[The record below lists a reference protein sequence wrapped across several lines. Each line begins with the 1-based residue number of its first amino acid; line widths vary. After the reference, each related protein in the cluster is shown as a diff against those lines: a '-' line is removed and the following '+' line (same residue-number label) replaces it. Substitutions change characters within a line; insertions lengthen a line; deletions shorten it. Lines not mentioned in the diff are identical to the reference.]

1 MKRVLVSQKRE
12 TNGNKTNE
20 SIGNTGVTGSG
31 LRRPVRLWRGGG
43 SDAHDKELVFLDGY
57 PERKDDSP
65 WGKAVQGCAPKGY
78 TIKRQLQDETMNPL
92 TIAVKENNAP
102 DIAMI
107 DNPSMPTAVDSGMVV
122 DMKEAGVDTSGFD
135 KNIAAPGIIDGKT
148 YGVSYG
154 VNTLGL
160 YYKPDI
166 LQKAGVDPA
175 GIKDWDSLNAAIQ
188 KVVQAGFKGISFSG
202 IATEEGVFQYLPW
215 FWGAGGDL
223 ENPDSQAAQ
232 DARDL
237 LSGWV
242 KNGWAP
248 KSSTTN
254 NQSAAWDVFMS
265 GEYGFAENGSWQAE
279 SASKKGY
286 GVLSIPAKNGG
297 PAKVPAGG
305 EFLVLPFHKKGDE
318 TKQKAAAQ
326 FLNCLTGRDLLK
338 ASESTGYLA
347 SKKAVREQQLKDQAY
362 LQSWDQPAANA
373 QGRTT
378 RLGLKYE
385 NVSSDLSKKLQ
396 AALNK

>member
-1 MKRVLVSQKRE
+1 MCLI
-12 TNGNKTNE
+12 T
-20 SIGNTGVTGSG
+20 
-31 LRRPVRLWRGGG
+31 
-43 SDAHDKELVFLDGY
+43 H
-57 PERKDDSP
+57 
-65 WGKAVQGCAPKGY
+65 
-78 TIKRQLQDETMNPL
+78 
-92 TIAVKENNAP
+92 
-102 DIAMI
+102 
-107 DNPSMPTAVDSGMVV
+107 
-122 DMKEAGVDTSGFD
+122 MKEAGVDTSGFD

-254 NQSAAWDVFMS
+254 NQSAAWDVFMVV
-265 GEYGFAENGSWQAE
+265 YG
-279 SASKKGY
+279 
-286 GVLSIPAKNGG
+286 
-297 PAKVPAGG
+297 
-305 EFLVLPFHKKGDE
+305 
-318 TKQKAAAQ
+318 
-326 FLNCLTGRDLLK
+326 
-338 ASESTGYLA
+338 
-347 SKKAVREQQLKDQAY
+347 
-362 LQSWDQPAANA
+362 
-373 QGRTT
+373 
-378 RLGLKYE
+378 
-385 NVSSDLSKKLQ
+385 
-396 AALNK
+396 